1 MYISTL
7 RTFLLTLTISLTLFI
22 FSIQFCQ
29 AAEKDIKDTDI
40 DKTVKDP
47 AKAKLIKT
55 VKAKVV
61 KTEVAVTSLKRGADE
76 IKKDTTNA
84 KNAADK
90 ARQDAE
96 LAKKEAGNA
105 QKDAADAK
113 WDAEKARKDA
123 AEAKKQVKEAKE
135 SIKRAQVV
143 NISLFTV
150 NSVAKD
156 EEKKKEE
163 DVSVVKPEDFKVESL
178 ADLTSKVKEWWRD
191 IVRWIGRQ
199 QLNILVLFSGVLFTF
214 LLVAVIGRLVG
225 KFIMWRIK
233 KHKYSEWGE
242 QICRS
247 LSRPF
252 SFLVFTIGVFFSSL
266 RLLNEL
272 NDDAFAIA
280 LRTFF
285 ALMAFAVTWGVYRLI
300 EVLDHYLENLSSSSD
315 NNLDNL
321 LASLIGK
328 TLRFTIVFVA
338 VLFIG
343 QAILGMKITA
353 LVAGAGI
360 AGLAVALAA
369 KDTLA
374 NFFGSVMIML
384 DKPFTVGERVSLDS
398 LTGTVE
404 KIGFRSTRIRSLS
417 GHMYS
422 IPNSKLA
429 DSVVENIAKRPYI
442 KYSFDLT
449 LVYDTSVSQMERAM
463 EILHEILD
471 AHEGFNEELPP
482 RIYFTD
488 FKDWALNISVILWFQ
503 CTDYFQVQQWKNDI
517 NLEILRRFNEEG
529 LDFAFPTST
538 NYLVGD
544 ESRELKITEVKAAEN
559 KK

>member
-1 MYISTL
+1 M
-7 RTFLLTLTISLTLFI
+7 
-22 FSIQFCQ
+22 
-29 AAEKDIKDTDI
+29 DI
-40 DKTVKDP
+40 DKSVKDP
-47 AKAKLIKT
+47 AKAKVIKT
-55 VKAKVV
+55 VKAKVI
-61 KTEVAVTSLKRGADE
+61 KTEVAVKSLEKGAGT
-76 IKKDTTNA
+76 IKQETAEARENA
-84 KNAADK
+84 EK
-90 ARQDAE
+90 ACKEAE
-96 LAKKEAGNA
+96 LAKKGSVTA

-113 WDAEKARKDA
+113 WDAERARKDA

-135 SIKRAQVV
+135 SIKKAQVV
-143 NISLFTV
+143 NISLFTA
-150 NSVAKD
+150 NTIA
-156 EEKKKEE
+156 EEEENKKEE
-163 DVSVVKPEDFKVESL
+163 NVSVVKPSDFKVESL
-178 ADLTSKVKEWWRD
+178 SDLFDKVNEWWRD
-191 IVRWIGRQ
+191 ILRWMGRQ
-199 QLNILVLFSGVLFTF
+199 QLNILVLFSGVLLTF
-214 LLVAVIGRLVG
+214 LLVAFIGRLVG
-225 KFIMWRIK
+225 KLIMWRVK

-242 QICRS
+242 QICNS

-252 SFLVFTIGVFFSSL
+252 SFLVFTIGVFLSSL

-272 NDDAFAIA
+272 NEDAFAIA

-285 ALMAFAVTWGVYRLI
+285 ALMAFAVTWGIYRLV
-300 EVLDHYLENLSSSSD
+300 EVLDHYLEILSSSSD

-321 LASLIGK
+321 LAGLIGK

-343 QAILGMKITA
+343 QAILGLRITA

-384 DKPFTVGERVSLDS
+384 DKPFTVGERVALDT

-429 DSVVENIAKRPYI
+429 DSIVENIAKRPYI

-449 LVYDTSVSQMERAM
+449 LVYDTSVEKMERAM

-471 AHEGFNEELPP
+471 NHEGFGEELPP
-482 RIYFTD
+482 RIYFTE

-503 CTDYFQVQQWKNDI
+503 STDYFHVQQWKNDI

-544 ESRELKITEVKAAEN
+544 ESRELKITEVKVSEN
-559 KK
+559 KN